1 MPEEV
6 ATLDIME
13 NKTLSQWMTQRKK
26 AKMKRN
32 NGPSILCAV
41 LLFCAVLVSPAFAQ
55 MSDWELGRTNAS
67 VTGAL
72 NPEVAPAG
80 GVIDETAQG
89 FSPSASRPS
98 EGFSPSASNPVAGF
112 SLNLPNSGPE
122 TTYYDHPWANNGT
135 NQWYWRGGSTAVW
148 HR

>member
-1 MPEEV
+1 MREV
-6 ATLDIME
+6 AKLDIMIK
-13 NKTLSQWMTQRKK
+13 KTLLQWMTQRQK

-41 LLFCAVLVSPAFAQ
+41 LLFGAVLVSPAFAQ
-55 MSDWELGRTNAS
+55 MSDAELGQTNAS

-80 GVIDETAQG
+80 GVIDETSQVY
-89 FSPSASRPS
+89 SPSASKPS
-98 EGFSPSASNPVAGF
+98 EGVFPEASNAGVGF

-122 TTYYDHPWANNGT
+122 TTFYPHPWANNGT
-135 NQWYWRGGSTAVW
+135 NQWYWQGGTTTVW